1 MDRRLRFT
9 WPMSPHRIDL
19 VGSGDVGALL
29 PLMEAYCAFYE
40 ETESIPAPP
49 LDALEDLARTLISD
63 PERHGIQLLARRDSD
78 GTAVGFATV
87 YWTWSTLDAARIAVL
102 YDLYVAPSD
111 RGSGLAQALIGGARD
126 RARSHGART
135 LTWTT
140 APGNARAQA
149 VYDRLGASRSTW
161 VQYELA
167 V

>member
-1 MDRRLRFT
+1 
-9 WPMSPHRIDL
+9 MSPHRIDL
-19 VGSGDVGALL
+19 VGAGDVGALV
-29 PLMEAYCAFYE
+29 PLMEAYCGFYE
-40 ETESIPAPP
+40 QTEKIPPAPA
-49 LDALEDLARTLISD
+49 DALEDLARALVAD
-63 PERHGIQLLARRDSD
+63 PERHGVQLLARRESD

-87 YWTWSTLDAARIAVL
+87 YWTWSTIDAARIAVL

-111 RGSGLAQALIGGARD
+111 RGSGLAEALIAAARD
-126 RARSHGART
+126 QARRHGVRA

-161 VQYELA
+161 IEYELP